1 MSIPLI
7 FRLFSR
13 RDRSPGKASTRL
25 TQEFRNRTL
34 QLCADTLSGYQEFP
48 NLPGLS
54 IFWSD
59 IHKKLRILHG
69 RPSLSN
75 QRTGSL
81 DEDAVEFL
89 LNCSDEHF
97 LDFVE
102 MIFQSD
108 VLWRALERDA
118 LVSLGRDI
126 NIFLKVDDLPYVL
139 TEIAFTSERG
149 KPYATSRLVA
159 LPQIIRR
166 ENQVLHE
173 SAIEPTL
180 TLLTNPA
187 FASANK
193 EFLDALEDY
202 RRGKYEDC
210 VTKCASSLESVMKI
224 ICDSKKW
231 PHQQTDKA
239 SKLANIILPRTGLA
253 PSLKHPIIVVA
264 TLRNQFSSAHGAGTQ
279 PRVVPQHLA
288 KFAINATAS
297 VILLLVEETNP

>member
-7 FRLFSR
+7 FGLFSR

-54 IFWSD
+54 VFWSD

-69 RPSLSN
+69 RPNLSS

-81 DEDAVEFL
+81 DDDAVEFL
-89 LNCSDEHF
+89 VNSSDEHF

-102 MIFQSD
+102 LIFQSE

-118 LVSLGRDI
+118 LVSLVRDI
-126 NIFLKVDDLPYVL
+126 NIFLKVDDLPYAL

-149 KPYATSRLVA
+149 KPYATVRIVA

-173 SAIEPTL
+173 TAIEPTL

-193 EFLDALEDY
+193 EFLEALEDY
-202 RRGKYEDC
+202 RKGDYRDC
-210 VTKCASSLESVMKI
+210 VVKCGSSLESAMKI
-224 ICDSKKW
+224 ICDRKKW
-231 PHQQTDKA
+231 PYQRSDKTA
-239 SKLANIILPRTGLA
+239 RLLNIILQMTDLEPFF
-253 PSLKHPIIVVA
+253 KHPLTLVA
-264 TLRNQFSSAHGAGTQ
+264 TIRNELSSAHGAGTQ
-279 PRVVPQHLA
+279 PRAISKHVASFVV
-288 KFAINATAS
+288 NSTAS
-297 VILLLVEETNP
+297 TILLLVEEAGL